1 MFQLDVGVE
10 LNFICYDEVGEIVD
24 LTNATGAFLFIKRG
38 NEILKR
44 TATLDDDRTTGIISY
59 TITDE
64 DLTIGD
70 LNYQLQVA
78 VDFANGAHIN
88 SSIVEVH
95 VAEPLEADYV
105 EE

>member
-10 LNFICYDEVGEIVD
+10 LDFVCYDEVGETVD

-44 TATLDDDRTTGIISY
+44 TATLDDDRTTGIITY
-59 TITDE
+59 IITDE

-78 VDFANGAHIN
+78 VDFANGAHIS
-88 SSIVEVH
+88 SSIVEAH

-105 EE
+105 EV

>member
-10 LNFICYDEVGEIVD
+10 LNFICYDQDGEILD

-44 TATLDDDRTTGIISY
+44 TATLADDRTTGIISY

-64 DLTIGD
+64 DLTVGD

-78 VDFANGAHIN
+78 VDFSNGAHIS
-88 SSIVEVH
+88 SSIVEAH

>member
-10 LNFICYDEVGEIVD
+10 LDFICYDQDGEILD

-44 TATLDDDRTTGIISY
+44 TATLADDRTTGIITY
-59 TITDE
+59 IITDE
-64 DLTIGD
+64 DLTVGD

-78 VDFANGAHIN
+78 VDFANGAHIS
-88 SSIVEVH
+88 SSIVEAH

-105 EE
+105 EV

>member
-44 TATLDDDRTTGIISY
+44 TATINDDRTTGIISY
-59 TITDE
+59 VITDE
-64 DLTIGD
+64 DLTIGGF
-70 LNYQLQVA
+70 NYQLQVA

-88 SSIVEVH
+88 SSIVEDH

>member
-10 LNFICYDEVGEIVD
+10 LDFVCYDQDGEILD

-44 TATLDDDRTTGIISY
+44 TATLADDRTTGIISY
-59 TITDE
+59 TITNE
-64 DLTIGD
+64 DLTVGD

-78 VDFANGAHIN
+78 VDFSNGAHLN
-88 SSIVEVH
+88 SSIVEAH

>member
-10 LNFICYDEVGEIVD
+10 LDFICYDQDGEILD

-44 TATLDDDRTTGIISY
+44 TATINDDRTTGIISY
-59 TITDE
+59 VITNE
-64 DLTIGD
+64 DLTVGD

-78 VDFANGAHIN
+78 VDFANGAHIS
-88 SSIVEVH
+88 SSIVEAH
-95 VAEPLEADYV
+95 ITKPLEADYV

>member
-10 LNFICYDEVGEIVD
+10 LDFICYDEAGETVD
-24 LTNATGAFLFIKRG
+24 LTNATGAHLFIKRG

-44 TATLDDDRTTGIISY
+44 TATINDDRTTGIISY
-59 TITDE
+59 VITDE
-64 DLTIGD
+64 DLTVGD

-88 SSIVEVH
+88 SSIVEAH

>member
-1 MFQLDVGVE
+1 VE
-10 LNFICYDEVGEIVD
+10 LDFICYDEVGEILD
-24 LTNATGAFLFIKRG
+24 LTNATSAHLFIKRG

-44 TATLDDDRTTGIISY
+44 TATLADDRTTGIISY

-78 VDFANGAHIN
+78 VDFANGAHIS
-88 SSIVEVH
+88 SSIVEAH
-95 VAEPLEADYV
+95 ITKPLEADYV

>member
-59 TITDE
+59 VITDE
-64 DLTIGD
+64 DLTIGGF
-70 LNYQLQVA
+70 NYQLQVA

-88 SSIVEVH
+88 SSIVEAH

>member
-10 LNFICYDEVGEIVD
+10 LDFVCYDQDGEILD
-24 LTNATGAFLFIKRG
+24 LTNATSAHLFIKRG

-44 TATLDDDRTTGIISY
+44 TATINDDRTTGIISY
-59 TITDE
+59 VITNE
-64 DLTIGD
+64 DLTVGD

-78 VDFANGAHIN
+78 VDFANGAHIS
-88 SSIVEVH
+88 SSIVEAH

>member
-10 LNFICYDEVGEIVD
+10 LDFICYDQDGEILD

-44 TATLDDDRTTGIISY
+44 TATLADDRTTGIITY
-59 TITDE
+59 IITDG
-64 DLTIGD
+64 DLTVGD

-78 VDFANGAHIN
+78 VDFANGAHIS
-88 SSIVEVH
+88 SSIVEAH

>member
-10 LNFICYDEVGEIVD
+10 LDFICYDEVGEILD
-24 LTNATGAFLFIKRG
+24 LTNATSAHLFIKRG

-44 TATLDDDRTTGIISY
+44 TATLADDRTTGIISY

-78 VDFANGAHIN
+78 VDFANGAHIS
-88 SSIVEVH
+88 SSIVEAH
-95 VAEPLEADYV
+95 ITKPLEADYV

>member
-10 LNFICYDEVGEIVD
+10 LDFICYDQDGEILD

-44 TATLDDDRTTGIISY
+44 TATLADDRTTGIISY

-64 DLTIGD
+64 DLTVGD

-78 VDFANGAHIN
+78 VDFSNGAHLN
-88 SSIVEVH
+88 SSIVEAH

>member
-10 LNFICYDEVGEIVD
+10 LDFICYDEVGETVD
-24 LTNATGAFLFIKRG
+24 LTNATGAHLFIKRG

-44 TATLDDDRTTGIISY
+44 TATLADDRTTGIITY

-64 DLTIGD
+64 DLTVGD

-78 VDFANGAHIN
+78 VDFSNGAHIS
-88 SSIVEVH
+88 SSIVEAH